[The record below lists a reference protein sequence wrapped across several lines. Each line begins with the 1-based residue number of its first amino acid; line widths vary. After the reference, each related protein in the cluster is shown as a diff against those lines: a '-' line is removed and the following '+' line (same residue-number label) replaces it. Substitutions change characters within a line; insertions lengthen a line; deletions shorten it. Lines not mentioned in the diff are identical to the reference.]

1 MIDKN
6 SIIHNKAKI
15 SESVEIGPYS
25 VIGPDVEIKENV
37 IIHSHVNIS
46 GNTLIGKGNKIYP
59 FASIGNDPQDLKFK
73 GEKTKLIIGNN
84 NTIREYVTINPGT
97 KGGGGQTIVGDNCLL
112 MIGAHI
118 AHDCKIGNNVCLNSV
133 HIDHNSVIQ
142 DNSIIGYDTITGHY
156 YEQEKMKKSNF
167 KIIELKP
174 VEPYKGKG
182 IKERGQYV
190 LRKEGKKK

>member
-73 GEKTKLIIGNN
+73 GEKK
-84 NTIREYVTINPGT
+84 
-97 KGGGGQTIVGDNCLL
+97 
-112 MIGAHI
+112 
-118 AHDCKIGNNVCLNSV
+118 SV
-133 HIDHNSVIQ
+133 FDS
-142 DNSIIGYDTITGHY
+142 
-156 YEQEKMKKSNF
+156 
-167 KIIELKP
+167 
-174 VEPYKGKG
+174 
-182 IKERGQYV
+182 
-190 LRKEGKKK
+190 